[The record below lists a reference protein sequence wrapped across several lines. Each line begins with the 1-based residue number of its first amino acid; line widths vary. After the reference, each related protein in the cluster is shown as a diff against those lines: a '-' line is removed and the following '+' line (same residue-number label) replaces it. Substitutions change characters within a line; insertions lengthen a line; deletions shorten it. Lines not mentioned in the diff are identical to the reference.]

1 MKKKKKYGRTYL
13 HIVQCTLYVASS
25 VRQKF
30 ISVVV
35 LTVVA
40 VGGGGGG
47 GGGGVG
53 AVGNMLVC
61 LTWLEKQSVMMNSF
75 HQTE

>member
-1 MKKKKKYGRTYL
+1 MADRYVESNEI

-25 VRQKF
+25 VRQKC

-40 VGGGGGG
+40 GGGRGGELGLGGG
-47 GGGGVG
+47 D
-53 AVGNMLVC
+53 L
-61 LTWLEKQSVMMNSF
+61 KNS
-75 HQTE
+75 QL